1 MLLSYSKLSKK
12 PRIFRKLTGLKLKH
26 FAKILT
32 DVSVCLDKEFSNLGR
47 KPKID
52 NHEDRVLLVLVY
64 YRTYMTQE
72 FLGYLIGLD
81 ESNVCRLLRRVE
93 LLLVKKIHIKK
104 DRTLTG
110 KKVEQLLIDA
120 TEQPIQRPKKA
131 KRRKSNYSGKKKRHT
146 HKVEIAVSQDGRIV
160 NISKVF
166 PGKVHDMNI
175 RRSSDKLPPGVNKYC
190 DSGYQGLQ
198 NEASNVKLPH
208 KKPKG
213 GKLTTDQK
221 QYNRSISKI
230 RVYAEHKFAQLKKFR
245 ILGETYRNFGK
256 KANLRFNLIA
266 GIVNLQNGF

>member
-1 MLLSYSKLSKK
+1 MLLSYSELSKK
-12 PRIFRKLTGLKLKH
+12 PRIFRKITGLKLKY
-26 FAKILT
+26 FAKIIT
-32 DVSVCLDKEFSNLGR
+32 KVSVCLDKEFSNIGR
-47 KPKID
+47 KPKIN

-81 ESNVCRLLRRVE
+81 ESNVCRLLKRVE
-93 LLLVKKIHIKK
+93 LLIVKKIHIKK

-110 KKVEQLLIDA
+110 ERVEQLLIDA
-120 TEQPIQRPKKA
+120 TEQPIQRPKKS
-131 KRRKSNYSGKKKRHT
+131 KRRKLNYSGKKKRHT
-146 HKVEIAVSQDGRIV
+146 QKVEIAVSQDGRIA
-160 NISKVF
+160 NISNVF
-166 PGKVHDMNI
+166 PGKVHDIKI
-175 RRSSDKLPPGVNKYC
+175 RRSSDKLPSSVDKYC

-213 GKLTTDQK
+213 GKLTIEQK
-221 QYNRSISKI
+221 DYNRSIGKI

-256 KANLRFNLIA
+256 KANLRFNLVA

>member
-1 MLLSYSKLSKK
+1 MLLSYTELSKH

-26 FAKILT
+26 FNKILT
-32 DVSVCLDKEFSNLGR
+32 EVSKYLDKEFSNIGR
-47 KPKID
+47 KPKIN
-52 NHEDRVLLVLVY
+52 NHEDRVLLVLIY

-81 ESNVCRLLRRVE
+81 ESNICRLLNRVE
-93 LLLVKKIHIKK
+93 LLLIKKIHIKK

-110 KKVEQLLIDA
+110 EKVEQLLIDA
-120 TEQPIQRPKKA
+120 TEQPIQRPKKS
-131 KRRKSNYSGKKKRHT
+131 KRRKLHFSGKKKRYT
-146 HKVEIAVSQDGRIV
+146 QKVEIAVSQDGRIT

-166 PGKVHDMNI
+166 PGKLHDI
-175 RRSSDKLPPGVNKYC
+175 KVRRNSDKLPPGVDKYC

-198 NEASNVKLPH
+198 NESNNVKLPH

-213 GKLTTDQK
+213 GKLTIEQK
-221 QYNRSISKI
+221 EYNKSIGKI

-256 KANLRFNLIA
+256 KANLRFNLVA

>member
-1 MLLSYSKLSKK
+1 ME
-12 PRIFRKLTGLKLKH
+12 
-26 FAKILT
+26 
-32 DVSVCLDKEFSNLGR
+32 VSVYLDREFSNIGR
-47 KPKID
+47 KPKIN

-72 FLGYLIGLD
+72 FLGYLIGMD
-81 ESNVCRLLRRVE
+81 ESNVCRLLKRVE

-110 KKVEQLLIDA
+110 EKVEQLLIDA
-120 TEQPIQRPKKA
+120 TEQPIQRPKKS
-131 KRRKSNYSGKKKRHT
+131 KRRKLNYSGKKKRYT
-146 HKVEIAVSQDGRIV
+146 QKVEIAVSQDGRIV

-166 PGKVHDMNI
+166 PGKVHDIKI
-175 RRSSDKLPPGVNKYC
+175 RRNSDKLPRDVDKYC

-198 NEASNVKLPH
+198 TEASNVKLPH

-213 GKLTTDQK
+213 GKLTIEQK
-221 QYNRSISKI
+221 EYNRSISKI

-245 ILGETYRNFGK
+245 ILGETYRSFGK
-256 KANLRFNLIA
+256 KASLRFNLVA